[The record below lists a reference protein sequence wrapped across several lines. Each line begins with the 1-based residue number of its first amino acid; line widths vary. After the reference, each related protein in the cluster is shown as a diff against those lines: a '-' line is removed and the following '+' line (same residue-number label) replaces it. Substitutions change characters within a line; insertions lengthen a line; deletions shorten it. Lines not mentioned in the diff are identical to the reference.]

1 MLDTASSCSP
11 HARIYFPAAR
21 CIHAWSWYNFAFWPE
36 GKGIHSKKGG
46 IMNKQLYSETFTWKT
61 GCTMALLTCV
71 FAMALAGPAEA
82 ARGAAK
88 YTDKGELMML
98 KNYRQWV
105 FVGAPVTPNEMNNGK
120 AAFPE
125 FHHVY
130 IDPASFAAYKKTG
143 TFPNGT
149 VIVKELAGVG
159 AKNSASGSGY
169 FAGEFIGVAAAVK
182 DAKRFAKEPGY
193 WAYFSFMGDG
203 GKPLASAKAQ
213 ATTACNTCHQQNAAE
228 DWVFTQH
235 YPVLR
240 AVKPV
245 K

>member
-1 MLDTASSCSP
+1 M
-11 HARIYFPAAR
+11 ARQSF
-21 CIHAWSWYNFAFWPE
+21 S
-36 GKGIHSKKGG
+36 GK
-46 IMNKQLYSETFTWKT
+46 FTWET
-61 GCTMALLTCV
+61 RGITALLACV
-71 FAMALAGPAEA
+71 FAMALTCPVEA
-82 ARGAAK
+82 AQGAAR
-88 YTDKGELMML
+88 YSDKGELMML

-105 FVGAPVTPNEMNNGK
+105 FVGAPVTPNDMNSGK

-143 TFPNGT
+143 KFPNGT

-159 AKNSASGSGY
+159 AKSSASGSGY
-169 FAGEFIGVAAAVK
+169 FAGEFSGIAATVK
-182 DAKRFAKEPGY
+182 DAKRFAKEPGN
-193 WAYFSFMGDG
+193 WAYFSFMGDD
-203 GKPLASAKAQ
+203 GKALASAKAQ
-213 ATTACNTCHQQNAAE
+213 PTAACNNCHQQNAAE

-240 AVKPV
+240 AAKPA

>member
-1 MLDTASSCSP
+1 MS
-11 HARIYFPAAR
+11 
-21 CIHAWSWYNFAFWPE
+21 
-36 GKGIHSKKGG
+36 
-46 IMNKQLYSETFTWKT
+46 KQLCSETFRWKT
-61 GCTMALLTCV
+61 GGITALLACV
-71 FAMALAGPAEA
+71 FAMALAGPVEA
-82 ARGAAK
+82 AQGAAK

-105 FVGAPVTPNEMNNGK
+105 FVGAPVTPNDMNNGK

-143 TFPNGT
+143 KFPNGT

-159 AKNSASGSGY
+159 AKSSASGSGY
-169 FAGEFIGVAAAVK
+169 FAGDFIGVAASVK
-182 DAKRFAKEPGY
+182 DAKRFAKEPGN
-193 WAYFSFMGDG
+193 WAYFSFMGDD
-203 GKPLASAKAQ
+203 GKALASAKAQ
-213 ATTACNTCHQQNAAE
+213 ATAACNACHQQNAAE
-228 DWVFTQH
+228 DLVFTQH

-240 AVKPV
+240 AAKPA